1 MEQEK
6 WYILRTFDEQE
17 REAAALVRHVLP
29 KSICSL
35 CRIPQKLK
43 VFRVAGELRLMEDI
57 MFPGYL
63 FVKTACPEKLQKE
76 LKKSREFPHFFPF
89 NKNKWG
95 EDELLAVGEQ
105 DLAFLQKVCGIEL
118 QSVMGVSDVLLG
130 EDKKIVKAYG
140 ALEHYVHQIVRQ
152 NLHRRFAVAEVPLF
166 NRRQTVLF
174 GIRLEQDWY
183 SVA

>member
-6 WYILRTFDEQE
+6 WYILRTFQDQE
-17 REAAALVRHVLP
+17 DEAASLVRRVIP
-29 KSICSL
+29 QSICSL
-35 CRIPQKLK
+35 CRIPRKLK
-43 VFRVAGELRLMEDI
+43 VFRVSGEFRLVEDI

-63 FVKTACPEKLQKE
+63 FVKTAEPEKLQSE
-76 LKKSREFPHFFPF
+76 LKKSREFPQFFPF
-89 NKNKWG
+89 GKNAMG
-95 EDELLAVGEQ
+95 EDELTAVEKE
-105 DLAFLQKVCGIEL
+105 DLAFLQKVCGMEL

-130 EDKKIVKAYG
+130 ENKKIVKARG

-166 NRRQTVLF
+166 NRKQTVLF
-174 GIRLEQDWY
+174 GIRLEQDRY